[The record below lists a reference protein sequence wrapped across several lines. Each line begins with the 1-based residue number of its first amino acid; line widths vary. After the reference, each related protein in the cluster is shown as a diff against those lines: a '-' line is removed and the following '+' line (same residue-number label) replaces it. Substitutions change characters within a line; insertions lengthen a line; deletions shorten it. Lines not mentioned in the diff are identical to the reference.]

1 MDDET
6 RAELSARWAY
16 RAELEHAAAARF
28 DRLAGRMEASGID
41 RELVAIARLAT
52 TQERDHV
59 RLCSEIAQRF
69 GGVVELPREPEVSEL
84 APKAFDL
91 RDRVVYEVVA
101 FCCITETAN
110 AVVVTAGADDID
122 DTAIRRAVRTI
133 LADEVQHSRLGWRFL
148 ATHPIDDTQRA
159 WLGGHLPDM
168 LAGTVRADLFKPAP
182 IIGDELTMQRFGTLP
197 VAGRREAF
205 LAGMREVLLPGLD
218 GVGIDTS
225 GGARFLDE
233 LERSIATPF
242 TAAAAF
248 R

>member
-6 RAELSARWAY
+6 RAELAARWAY
-16 RAELEHAAAARF
+16 RAGLEHAAAARF
-28 DRLAGRMEASGID
+28 ERLAGRMETCGLD

-52 TQERDHV
+52 TQEHDHV
-59 RLCSEIAQRF
+59 RLCAEISERF
-69 GGVVELPREPEVSEL
+69 GGLVALPREPEVTEI
-84 APKAFDL
+84 APKEFEL
-91 RDRVVYEVVA
+91 RDRVVYELVA

-110 AVVVTAGADDID
+110 AVVVTAGADEID

-159 WLGGHLPDM
+159 WLGGYLPDM
-168 LAGTVRADLFKPAP
+168 FAGTVREDLFKPTP
-182 IIGDELTMQRFGTLP
+182 IIGDELTMQRYGTLP

-218 GVGIDTS
+218 AIGIDTFD
-225 GGARFLDE
+225 GARFLDE
-233 LERSIATPF
+233 LERKIG
-242 TAAAAF
+242 
-248 R
+248 